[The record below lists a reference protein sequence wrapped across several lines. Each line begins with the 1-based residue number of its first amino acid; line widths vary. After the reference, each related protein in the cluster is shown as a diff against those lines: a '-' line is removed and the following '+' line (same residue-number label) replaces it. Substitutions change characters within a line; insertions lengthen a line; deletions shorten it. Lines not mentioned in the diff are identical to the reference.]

1 MRIVH
6 FNCET
11 ELDAYIREHTDEI
24 FDEPI
29 CWDDPPKRSTLE
41 TGYTGKS
48 FDLTGKDHKDRLV
61 FVEVKLLKYTSNGW
75 TDRFHKAVGQLLHY
89 TYCALYP
96 NGKVPEPS
104 EDIKRK
110 IKEIRLFIVC
120 ESFSPPVKNICR
132 MLQAFGINIKHR
144 YVNQGETP

>member
-1 MRIVH
+1 ML
-6 FNCET
+6 FEKES
-11 ELDAYIREHTDEI
+11 ELVKHIKDHTPEI
-24 FDEPI
+24 FKEPI
-29 CWDDPPKRSTLE
+29 CWDEPPKRSTLE
-41 TGYTGKS
+41 TRTTRS
-48 FDLTGKDHKDRLV
+48 FLDLTGKDRKDRLV

-104 EDIKRK
+104 DEIKRK

-120 ESFSPPVKNICR
+120 ETCSPPVENICR
-132 MLQAFGINIKHR
+132 MLQAFGFNIKHR
-144 YVNQGETP
+144 SVNRGEYS